1 MDSLKQIE
9 EDVRGL
15 SFLVHELHDLI
26 QEQAPELDSIE
37 EAVARSHAETAVAT
51 NELLAAEETQTETRW
66 SFGYLLAAA
75 GTVLYLLL

>member
-37 EAVARSHAETAVAT
+37 DAIVRSRAETVVAT
-51 NELLAAEETQTETRW
+51 EELEVAETKW
-66 SFGYLLAAA
+66 SFGYLIAAA
-75 GTVLYLLL
+75 GTILYLLL

>member
-1 MDSLKQIE
+1 MDSLTQIE

-26 QEQAPELDSIE
+26 QGQAPELDSIE
-37 EAVARSHAETAVAT
+37 EAVARSHAETAVA
-51 NELLAAEETQTETRW
+51 AEELVVAETETRW
-66 SFGYLLAAA
+66 SFGYLIAVA